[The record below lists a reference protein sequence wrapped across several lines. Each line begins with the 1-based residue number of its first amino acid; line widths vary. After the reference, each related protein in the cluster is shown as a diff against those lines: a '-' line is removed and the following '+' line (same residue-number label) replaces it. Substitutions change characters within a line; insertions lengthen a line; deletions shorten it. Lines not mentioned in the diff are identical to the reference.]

1 MKKLTKKDAKII
13 GDKLGINWDK
23 ISLNEFTK
31 GLDVEMEHGTMFTE
45 TNITNNDRILTG
57 KIAWA
62 HLKEFPDYYT
72 RLEKLEQE
80 AHSYWSRKELIKK

>member
-1 MKKLTKKDAKII
+1 MKKLTKKDAKTI

-80 AHSYWSRKELIKK
+80 AHSYWSQKELIKK

>member
-1 MKKLTKKDAKII
+1 MKKLSNKDAKLI
-13 GDKLGINWDK
+13 GDELGINWKK

-31 GLDVEMEHGTMFTE
+31 GLDIEMEHGTMFAE

-72 RLEKLEQE
+72 RLEKLEKE
-80 AHSYWSRKELIKK
+80 AVAYWKRKELIK